1 MEKLLIVVDMQNDFI
16 NGLLGTSEAMA
27 IVDKVMEK
35 IKSFDG
41 KIVYTKDSHTADY
54 LNSREGKLLP
64 IQHCR
69 KGTDGWRLCPEIEKL
84 FLDMQADCIEKVG
97 FGACDL
103 PEYINKK
110 FPNGIDYVELV
121 GLCTDACVLA
131 NAMLVR
137 TFFPET
143 EVVIDASCCAG
154 ITPQGHKTALDAM
167 RTCQITIINC

>member
-16 NGLLGTSEAMA
+16 NGSLGTSEAMA

-103 PEYINKK
+103 PVYINK
-110 FPNGIDYVELV
+110 NSRM
-121 GLCTDACVLA
+121 GLT
-131 NAMLVR
+131 MLSLSV
-137 TFFPET
+137 
-143 EVVIDASCCAG
+143 CA
-154 ITPQGHKTALDAM
+154 PMHVCWQMLCLCAHSSPKQ
-167 RTCQITIINC
+167 R